1 MDGKMKNP
9 DAEIAGIRK
18 VVSIEINTS
27 GSLWVNGLIKQGW
40 ELLRITDQYYVM
52 GHRSDAATIPR
63 LGIE

>member
-1 MDGKMKNP
+1 MDEKIKNP

-18 VVSIEINTS
+18 VVSIEIDTS
-27 GSLWVNGLIKQGW
+27 GSLWVNGLLKQGW